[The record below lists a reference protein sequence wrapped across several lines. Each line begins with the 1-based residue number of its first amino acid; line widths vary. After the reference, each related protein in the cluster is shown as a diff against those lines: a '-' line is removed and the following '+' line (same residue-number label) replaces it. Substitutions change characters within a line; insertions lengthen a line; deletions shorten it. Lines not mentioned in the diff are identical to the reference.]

1 MLCLWI
7 KRFNIIKIPVHFIK
21 IPVHFKL
28 LNAFKETL
36 ILIKTVVFP
45 TPFHARSVVAPD

>member
-7 KRFNIIKIPVHFIK
+7 KRSNIIKIPVHFIK

-36 ILIKTVVFP
+36 ILIKTVFP